1 MIIIFMIISMII
13 FIIIIITYTII
24 IIIIIFIIVIIIFIC
39 VMTHA
44 SFTYARTQV
53 HSFLNLKSDLLKTR
67 KHNSFVLLLYYYRLM
82 SFDCPYFRFFFNIFP
97 FCLIHLNFFSTVI
110 FITLF

>member
-1 MIIIFMIISMII
+1 MIII
-13 FIIIIITYTII
+13 FIIIIIVIIIAII
-24 IIIIIFIIVIIIFIC
+24 IIIC

-67 KHNSFVLLLYYYRLM
+67 KHNCLYYYCFI
-82 SFDCPYFRFFFNIFP
+82 SFDFHYFRFFKYFP
-97 FCLIHLNFFSTVI
+97 VIHLNFF
-110 FITLF
+110 FLH

>member
-1 MIIIFMIISMII
+1 MIIIFMII
-13 FIIIIITYTII
+13 I
-24 IIIIIFIIVIIIFIC
+24 IIIIIFNIVIIIVIIIIVC

-67 KHNSFVLLLYYYRLM
+67 KHNSLYYYCLM
-82 SFDCPYFRFFFNIFP
+82 SFDCHYFLFF
-97 FCLIHLNFFSTVI
+97 
-110 FITLF
+110 